1 MNKPSLT
8 NIIVAVLAAAGFL
21 AIYLGLSKPVLTIP
35 MMEGDTM
42 VKDANETLLPF
53 VKGSALAGI
62 ALSLGSVVLPILR
75 LAMLNAGLTAGL
87 MLAVGIEFYRLLQ
100 PLTELR
106 DADKVLPLVKVLSG
120 VYWLGAGSVLAVLAS
135 LCLNVGRPRR

>member
-35 MMEGDTM
+35 MMEGNTM

-62 ALSLGSVVLPILR
+62 ALSRLGRAAHSPPCHAQR
-75 LAMLNAGLTAGL
+75 RP
-87 MLAVGIEFYRLLQ
+87 YRWL
-100 PLTELR
+100 
-106 DADKVLPLVKVLSG
+106 DASCG
-120 VYWLGAGSVLAVLAS
+120 H
-135 LCLNVGRPRR
+135 